1 MDLRDNVLHCKNPA
15 PMLQAAVLGKLKR
28 VACKELRES
37 SGTIKNME
45 NKTVAVIG
53 GGLGSLSG
61 AIRLA
66 RLGFSVQLFEKNP
79 QLGGKV
85 NEVVLA
91 DYRFDTG
98 ASLLTMPS
106 VIDELFNFAG
116 FKRSDYLDFVPIDPI
131 CRYFFPDGA
140 VMDASADKT
149 KMKAA
154 IAQLSPSDVK
164 AYERF
169 LKYAERIHNLTAEI
183 FMFTPIHE
191 FRKLMRHRH
200 FRTLF
205 RLHQIDPFR
214 TVHQSVSRFFSDSR
228 LIQLFDRYATYNGSD
243 PFQAPATLNIIPYI
257 EYGLGGYY
265 IKGGIY
271 RLIDAL
277 KAVAC
282 ELGVQIHTSA
292 KVEKICHDDKR
303 VSGVR
308 VNGEKVGAKYVLCG
322 ADAVVA
328 HDELIDGHQTRE
340 KRLNRL
346 EPSLSGMVFLW
357 GVRAKQPAL
366 AHHNIIFS
374 NDYNAEFK
382 QIFKHR
388 KVPDEPTIYI
398 AITSKTDTVDAPVDG
413 ENWFVLLNMPYLVPG
428 QMWEQEK
435 TRMRQVV
442 LDRLKQLGFD
452 IADQIEVE
460 QIYTPEDFS
469 ELYASNQGSIYGVSS
484 NSKATAFKRLP
495 NRSRLLD
502 GLYFAGGSVHPGGG
516 IPLVILSGKIA
527 ATLIAENYDRSKDV

>member
-1 MDLRDNVLHCKNPA
+1 
-15 PMLQAAVLGKLKR
+15 
-28 VACKELRES
+28 
-37 SGTIKNME
+37 ME

-53 GGLGSLSG
+53 SGLGALSG

-79 QLGGKV
+79 KLGGKV

-98 ASLLTMPS
+98 ASLLTMPY
-106 VIDELFNFAG
+106 VIDELFDFSG
-116 FKRSDYLDFVPIDPI
+116 FKRSNYLDFVLIDPI
-131 CRYFFPDGA
+131 CRYFFPDGSM
-140 VMDASADKT
+140 MDASADKE
-149 KMKAA
+149 KMKTA

-169 LKYAERIHNLTAEI
+169 LKYAERIHHLTAEI

-191 FRKLMRHRH
+191 FRKLMRPRH

-205 RLHQIDPFR
+205 RFHQIDPFR
-214 TVHQSVSRFFSDSR
+214 TVHQSVSRFFSDRR
-228 LIQLFDRYATYNGSD
+228 LVQLFDRYATYSGSD

-271 RLIDAL
+271 RLVDAL

-282 ELGVQIHTSA
+282 ELGIQMHTSA
-292 KVEKICHDDKR
+292 KVEKICHDGKR
-303 VSGVR
+303 VSGVQ
-308 VNGEKVGAKYVLCG
+308 VNGEKIEANYVLCG
-322 ADAVVA
+322 ADAIVA
-328 HDELIDGHQTRE
+328 HDELIDGHQTRQ

-357 GVRAKQPAL
+357 GVRTKHPTL

-374 NDYNAEFK
+374 SDYSTEFK
-382 QIFKHR
+382 QIFR
-388 KVPDEPTIYI
+388 DWQVPNEPTIYI
-398 AITSKTDTVDAPVDG
+398 AITSKADAAHAPAEG

-428 QMWEQEK
+428 QMWEKEK
-435 TRMRQVV
+435 IRMRKVV
-442 LDRLKQLGFD
+442 LDRLKTLGLD

-460 QIYTPEDFS
+460 QIYTPKDFS

-484 NSKATAFKRLP
+484 NSKTTAFRRLP
-495 NRSRLLD
+495 NRSRLLT

-527 ATLIAENYDRSKDV
+527 ATLIYENHNRSKEA

>member
-1 MDLRDNVLHCKNPA
+1 
-15 PMLQAAVLGKLKR
+15 
-28 VACKELRES
+28 
-37 SGTIKNME
+37 ME

-53 GGLGSLSG
+53 GGLGALSG

-116 FKRSDYLDFVPIDPI
+116 FTRSDYLDFVPIDPI
-131 CRYFFPDGA
+131 CRYFFPDGS

-228 LIQLFDRYATYNGSD
+228 LIQLFDRYATYMNGITGLGPQKSKI
-243 PFQAPATLNIIPYI
+243 PFYYDTDKEAIEVALNTIGLTPPEDAKVARVESTLTLATLDISEAFI
-257 EYGLGGYY
+257 E
-265 IKGGIY
+265 
-271 RLIDAL
+271 DA
-277 KAVAC
+277 
-282 ELGVQIHTSA
+282 ELRSDLEIVGEV
-292 KVEKICHDDKR
+292 KPFEFDDA
-303 VSGVR
+303 G
-308 VNGEKVGAKYVLCG
+308 N
-322 ADAVVA
+322 
-328 HDELIDGHQTRE
+328 
-340 KRLNRL
+340 
-346 EPSLSGMVFLW
+346 
-357 GVRAKQPAL
+357 L
-366 AHHNIIFS
+366 APF
-374 NDYNAEFK
+374 
-382 QIFKHR
+382 
-388 KVPDEPTIYI
+388 
-398 AITSKTDTVDAPVDG
+398 
-413 ENWFVLLNMPYLVPG
+413 
-428 QMWEQEK
+428 
-435 TRMRQVV
+435 
-442 LDRLKQLGFD
+442 
-452 IADQIEVE
+452 
-460 QIYTPEDFS
+460 
-469 ELYASNQGSIYGVSS
+469 
-484 NSKATAFKRLP
+484 
-495 NRSRLLD
+495 
-502 GLYFAGGSVHPGGG
+502 
-516 IPLVILSGKIA
+516 
-527 ATLIAENYDRSKDV
+527 

>member
-1 MDLRDNVLHCKNPA
+1 
-15 PMLQAAVLGKLKR
+15 MLQAAVSGKLKR
-28 VACKELRES
+28 VARNVMEGSFTSRGVIYLTALNEPI
-37 SGTIKNME
+37 GIIKNME

-53 GGLGSLSG
+53 GGLGALSG

-66 RLGFSVQLFEKNP
+66 RMGFSVQLFEKNP

-85 NEVVLA
+85 NEAVLA

-106 VIDELFNFAG
+106 VIDELFDFAG
-116 FKRSDYLDFVPIDPI
+116 FNRSDYLDFVPIDPI
-131 CRYFFPDGA
+131 CRYFFPDGS
-140 VMDASADKT
+140 VMDASANKA
-149 KMKAA
+149 KMKTA
-154 IAQLSPSDVK
+154 IAQLSPNDVK
-164 AYERF
+164 AYEQF
-169 LKYAERIHNLTAEI
+169 LKYAERIHDLTAEI

-191 FRKLMRHRH
+191 FGKLMRHRH

-214 TVHQSVSRFFSDSR
+214 TVHQSVSRFFSDPR
-228 LIQLFDRYATYNGSD
+228 LVQLFDRYATYNGSD

-271 RLIDAL
+271 RLVDAL
-277 KAVAC
+277 KTVAY

-292 KVEKICHDDKR
+292 KVQTIRHNGKQVR
-303 VSGVR
+303 GVQ
-308 VNGEKVGAKYVLCG
+308 VNGDRIDADYVLCG

-328 HDELIDGHQTRE
+328 YHELIDGLQHQRE
-340 KRLNRL
+340 KLNQL

-357 GVRAKQPAL
+357 GVRAKHPAL

-374 NDYNAEFK
+374 SDYSTEFK
-382 QIFKHR
+382 QIFKHQQ
-388 KVPDEPTIYI
+388 VPDEPTIYI
-398 AITSKTDTVDAPVDG
+398 AITSKSDTAHAPVDG

-428 QMWEQEK
+428 QMWKQEK
-435 TRMRQVV
+435 MRIRKIV
-442 LDRLKQLGFD
+442 LNRLKQLGFD

-460 QIYTPEDFS
+460 QTYTPEDFS
-469 ELYASNQGSIYGVSS
+469 ELYASNKGSIYGVSS
-484 NSKATAFKRLP
+484 NNKATAFKRLP

-502 GLYFAGGSVHPGGG
+502 GLYFASGSVHPGGG
-516 IPLVILSGKIA
+516 IPLVILSGKMA
-527 ATLIAENYDRSKDV
+527 ATLISENI